1 MLKNSHNNYINNNKN
16 DCNKN
21 NSLLLV
27 MVVLVMLVMLVM
39 QLVKWRRQ
47 QRRRRLFFSVAV
59 DVSNSKRSSSS
70 NCSSCSSC
78 CRHKSSS
85 SSSSSSSSRFPICVL
100 KLCGVLIRSFV
111 FSRSMGMREGLGGD
125 GVGSGSGLAGGHS
138 NVHSKRA
145 HAKTIGS
152 YSMRNECFLCGPSN
166 SRHNPLL
173 PRLFTKYHLP
183 RII

>member
-1 MLKNSHNNYINNNKN
+1 MLATAIE
-16 DCNKN
+16 
-21 NSLLLV
+21 V
-27 MVVLVMLVMLVM
+27 AAA
-39 QLVKWRRQ
+39 
-47 QRRRRLFFSVAV
+47 VAV
-59 DVSNSKRSSSS
+59 VALVVAVTKEAAAAAAAAAAA
-70 NCSSCSSC
+70 
-78 CRHKSSS
+78 SSS
-85 SSSSSSSSRFPICVL
+85 SSSSSSMFPICVL

-111 FSRSMGMREGLGGD
+111 FSRRMGMREGLGGD

-173 PRLFTKYHLP
+173 PRLFTTYHLP
-183 RII
+183 RIS